1 MCEQALAQNR
11 ATFASGGS
19 QVWFF
24 KPVETTE
31 TIGQAPSPSE
41 RSSVG
46 NHDSGDPAAVAAAGG
61 EATGWFGSM
70 LQSLVG
76 ADAPSDSFIGSSS
89 VADAALTRLYLQGHP
104 LHDSLLRNAAS
115 LQTAAFGICDA
126 ALLADADGMHHA
138 LPAVQATNELQR
150 SLMQVCFYLL
160 SWFSFHSS

>member
-46 NHDSGDPAAVAAAGG
+46 NHDSDGPAAVAAAG

-70 LQSLVG
+70 LQPLVG

-115 LQTAAFGICDA
+115 LQTATFGICDA